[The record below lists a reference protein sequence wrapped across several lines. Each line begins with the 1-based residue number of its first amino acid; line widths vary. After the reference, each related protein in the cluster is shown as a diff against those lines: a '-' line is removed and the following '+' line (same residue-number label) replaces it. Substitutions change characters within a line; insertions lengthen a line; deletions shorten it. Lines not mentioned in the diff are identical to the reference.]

1 MLLKHCEPHSVT
13 PLPLGEVKAVPR
25 RSAADADALGPPAD
39 AAARE
44 VDPWAVDV
52 GAGESAPNRTAL
64 VAVAA
69 LVAALVAGCDN
80 KPATAPMPEVNDE
93 NCKPENIA
101 KIEDKGVQQAFS
113 SLCLRRG
120 GDFKPSPKREW

>member
-1 MLLKHCEPHSVT
+1 M
-13 PLPLGEVKAVPR
+13 KAIK
-25 RSAADADALGPPAD
+25 AL
-39 AAARE
+39 
-44 VDPWAVDV
+44 
-52 GAGESAPNRTAL
+52 SLTS
-64 VAVAA
+64 AA

-101 KIEDKGVQQAFS
+101 KIEDQGVQQAFS

-120 GDFKPSPKREW
+120 GEFKPSPKREW